1 MNVARLSFVLLAL
14 GSTASAQ
21 ILDTNGSPNTGF
33 TGFYAWYDAGSGPN
47 GGTISN
53 GSLVTSWTDATGN
66 FRDLVRVSSD
76 PARQPIYDDTGAFP
90 VVNFDGDDFI
100 WANNAAEFGTL
111 VGEKTIFVAARV
123 DDSSNGGYLFD
134 SSSAA
139 GRNAIFAGQQSNP
152 DVWHVYAGAGQPAA
166 GAAVSLGTWNVHS
179 AVFGANSQEHF
190 VDGVSIATGSET
202 TADLS
207 GIVVGARYTVSN
219 GHVGA
224 IAEVLVYEGVLSDA
238 DRQAIEGY
246 LAVKYTS
253 SGLGTN
259 YCTAV
264 ANSTG
269 VPATISASGSAAA
282 AQNNLTLTASSLPTG
297 QFAYFVTGQAP
308 GFIAGPG
315 GSQGN
320 LCIIGQLGR
329 FTAPGQVLNSGSAG
343 EVSLSIDLTNV
354 PLGANFLAVQPGDT
368 WNFTLWYR
376 DNNPRPTSNFTDALE
391 IVFQ

>member
-1 MNVARLSFVLLAL
+1 MNKALLPLLAL
-14 GSTASAQ
+14 GLAGSASAQ
-21 ILDTNGSPNTGF
+21 ILDSSGAPNTGF
-33 TGFYAWYDAGSGPN
+33 TGFYAWYNADGGPN
-47 GGTISN
+47 GGTVSS
-53 GSLVTSWTDATGN
+53 GDLVTSWTDATGN
-66 FRDLVRVSSD
+66 FRDLVRVSAD
-76 PARQPIYDDTGAFP
+76 PLRQPVYDDTGAFP

-134 SSSAA
+134 SSSSA
-139 GRNAIFAGQQSNP
+139 GRNAIYAGQQSNP
-152 DVWHVYAGAGQPAA
+152 DVWHIYAGAGQPVA
-166 GAAVSLGTWNVHS
+166 GTPVAVGSWNVHS
-179 AVFGANSQEHF
+179 AVFGLNSQEHF
-190 VDGVSIATGSET
+190 VDGVSVSTGAET
-202 TADLS
+202 TAGLS
-207 GIVVGARYTVSN
+207 GIVVGARFNVAN

-224 IAEVLVYEGVLSDA
+224 IAEVLVYEGVLADA

-246 LAVKYTS
+246 LASKYNS
-253 SGLGTN
+253 STLGTN

-269 VPATISASGSAAA
+269 GPATISATGSAAA
-282 AQNNLTLTASSLPTG
+282 AQNNLTLTASALPTG

-329 FTAPGQVLNSGSAG
+329 FTAPGQVLNSGSTG

-354 PLGANFLAVQPGDT
+354 PLGASFLTVQPGDT

-376 DNNPRPTSNFTDALE
+376 DNNPSPTSNFTDALE